1 MNKQQMAK
9 LSKQQMLELEKARHV
24 KEIYSIN
31 ELCAMFNCSR
41 YSIDNAI
48 NIGKLDYI
56 SPNNRDRYI
65 FLPDFLAYMK
75 EQQQGGK

>member
-9 LSKQQMLELEKARHV
+9 LSKQQLLELEKARHA
-24 KEIYSIN
+24 ISLYSID
-31 ELCAMFNCSR
+31 ELCAMFKCSR

-65 FLPDFLAYMK
+65 YLQDFLSYMNAAK
-75 EQQQGGK
+75 GGK